1 MPAMNHLFPQRRLRS
16 AGAVALVATAVAA
29 LAGCSSPAATPA
41 PDYDVLLAG
50 MMKSSFRD
58 QGIATVDRL
67 QQDASNAEC
76 SKSEGRGLPEARAKA
91 IEAANLAT
99 VKLPQ
104 DGKFLGDWREGEKL
118 AQNGR
123 GMTWTDA
130 STASASNGGNCYNCH
145 QLTKAEISFGTI
157 GPSLYNYGKIRGVAD
172 PASPGSKAIVEYT
185 WSKLYNAKAYN
196 ACSGMPRFGHA
207 KMLDETQLRDLM
219 ALLLDP
225 KSPVNQ

>member
-1 MPAMNHLFPQRRLRS
+1 MHKIKSCAAS
-16 AGAVALVATAVAA
+16 ATLATV
-29 LAGCSSPAATPA
+29 LAGCASVAPA
-41 PDYDVLLAG
+41 PNYDALLG
-50 MMKSSFRD
+50 EMMKASFRD

-76 SKSEGRGLPEARAKA
+76 SASEGKALTEARTKA

-99 VKLPQ
+99 VKMPA
-104 DGKFLGDWREGEKL
+104 DGKFIGDWKEGEKL

-123 GMTWTDA
+123 GMTWSDP
-130 STASASNGGNCYNCH
+130 SAATSANGGNCYNCH
-145 QLTKAEISFGTI
+145 KLSNAEISYGTI

-172 PASPGSKAIVEYT
+172 PASPASKPIVEYT
-185 WSKLYNAKAYN
+185 WGKLYNAKAFN

-207 KMLDETQLRDLM
+207 GMLDETQLKNIM

-225 KSPVNQ
+225 KSPINQ